1 MFYKKVFVSLPAYI
15 TKTFMVFLRTT
26 IKVVSIWILGIIF
39 ISCDDNN
46 VTDDNLSYS
55 DILNCLIME
64 YTDLQTISK
73 STKIAPQNL
82 IRMKYG
88 IIEKNRELTI
98 YLADLKKAY
107 EEDDES
113 EIEDLLDEQEF
124 NISTEIIGKP
134 MPKEEYKDQEYLT
147 NELFQE
153 RINYIGESF
162 FNKRIHNLFE
172 DKFTSWGSLKATKD
186 FYLNSE
192 YLKQFHEE
200 LKTQLSLVDLNKHL
214 KQRIKA
220 YVELLSLEHSTLYGL
235 KSKDTNIEIKF
246 HQDGVEYTFDDE
258 TKDNIVDIYSLVAV
272 EVLDFDIFSII
283 DQKVG
288 RILGWQSDSEELIQE
303 TENAISE
310 QVKIMV
316 NSFDIWIL
324 SDINQIT
331 KKL

>member
-15 TKTFMVFLRTT
+15 TKTLMVFLRTT

-134 MPKEEYKDQEYLT
+134 MPKEEYKDQE
-147 NELFQE
+147 
-153 RINYIGESF
+153 
-162 FNKRIHNLFE
+162 
-172 DKFTSWGSLKATKD
+172 
-186 FYLNSE
+186 
-192 YLKQFHEE
+192 
-200 LKTQLSLVDLNKHL
+200 
-214 KQRIKA
+214 
-220 YVELLSLEHSTLYGL
+220 
-235 KSKDTNIEIKF
+235 
-246 HQDGVEYTFDDE
+246 
-258 TKDNIVDIYSLVAV
+258 
-272 EVLDFDIFSII
+272 
-283 DQKVG
+283 
-288 RILGWQSDSEELIQE
+288 
-303 TENAISE
+303 
-310 QVKIMV
+310 
-316 NSFDIWIL
+316 
-324 SDINQIT
+324 
-331 KKL
+331 

>member
-1 MFYKKVFVSLPAYI
+1 M
-15 TKTFMVFLRTT
+15 
-26 IKVVSIWILGIIF
+26 
-39 ISCDDNN
+39 
-46 VTDDNLSYS
+46 
-55 DILNCLIME
+55 
-64 YTDLQTISK
+64 
-73 STKIAPQNL
+73 
-82 IRMKYG
+82 
-88 IIEKNRELTI
+88 
-98 YLADLKKAY
+98 
-107 EEDDES
+107 
-113 EIEDLLDEQEF
+113 
-124 NISTEIIGKP
+124 
-134 MPKEEYKDQEYLT
+134 
-147 NELFQE
+147 
-153 RINYIGESF
+153 
-162 FNKRIHNLFE
+162 IHNLFE

-186 FYLNSE
+186 LYLNSE

-288 RILGWQSDSEELIQE
+288 RILGWKSDSEELIQE

-316 NSFDIWIL
+316 NSLDIWIL